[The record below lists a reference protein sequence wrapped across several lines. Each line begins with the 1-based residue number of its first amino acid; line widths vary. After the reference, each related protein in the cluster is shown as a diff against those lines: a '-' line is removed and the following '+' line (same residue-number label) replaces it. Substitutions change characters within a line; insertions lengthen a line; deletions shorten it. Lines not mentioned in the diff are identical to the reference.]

1 MDQQIWI
8 VRINSD
14 QSEVVHQASELER
27 YILHASTKVT
37 VIQRPVDKRT
47 QGGIVEL
54 LVTILGPSAVGVYLI
69 RALITWI
76 KATYGVSIDIEIGD
90 LKVKIKGITSKNYE
104 KELSALL
111 EKVTEAVSHKKK

>member
-1 MDQQIWI
+1 MDQQTWI
-8 VRINSD
+8 ISVNSD
-14 QSEVVHQASELER
+14 QNEAVRQANELER
-27 YILHASTKVT
+27 YILHASPDIT

-54 LVTILGPSAVGVYLI
+54 LVTILGPSGVAAYLI

-76 KATYGVSIDIEIGD
+76 KATHGVSIDIEIGD
-90 LKVKIKGITSKNYE
+90 LKVKVKNITSKNYE

-111 EKVTEAVSHKKK
+111 EKVTEAAKSKKK